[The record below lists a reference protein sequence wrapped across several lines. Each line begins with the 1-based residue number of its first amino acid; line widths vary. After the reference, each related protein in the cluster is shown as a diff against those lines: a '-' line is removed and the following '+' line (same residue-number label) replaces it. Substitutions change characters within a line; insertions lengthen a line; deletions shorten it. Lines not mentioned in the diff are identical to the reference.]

1 MVAGT
6 KQITFDVAVI
16 GAGLG
21 GLNAAIAAAKH
32 GCKVLLTEEY
42 DRIGG
47 QLTSQAVPPDEHM
60 YIESTGCTASY
71 RAYRNAVRE
80 HYRTHP
86 HIIPRLQTQSEFCPG
101 GSSVSR
107 LAHPPALAQRL
118 LSERLQPYIDSGA
131 VQLRLCCKP
140 TAARRE
146 NGHIQSVTLSDGDTV
161 RAKLFID
168 ATETGDLLALSGA
181 GYVTGAE
188 SRAQTGEKLAPAD
201 ACPADMQPVTWVA
214 ACDWQEGEAPVIERP
229 AAYDYFARYRMPYDD
244 YNVLGMRGPDSRT
257 GKSKLFGFFN
267 GETCGNEK
275 LFGLF
280 AYRRIVC
287 ASHFQNNVE
296 PRDVTLVNWP
306 QNDYF
311 MGNIIETGNDAHHRE
326 MARQL
331 TLSLVYWLQ
340 TEGGYKGLGL
350 RTDVLGTPDGLAAAP
365 YIRESRRMRALTT
378 ITADDVTSGRTY
390 AHSVGVGHYH
400 IDLHITTVSHTFLFC
415 PTKPFEI
422 PFGALVSAD
431 TDNLMAG
438 CKNIGTTH
446 LTNGCYRTH
455 PVEWNVGEAAG
466 LAAAFCLRHD
476 IAPQAL
482 EKDEKRFSEFARL
495 LRDEGVPAHWEKQ
508 IIS

>member
-1 MVAGT
+1 MNY
-6 KQITFDVAVI
+6 DVAII
-16 GAGLG
+16 GGGLG
-21 GLNAAIAAAKH
+21 GLNAAVVAAKH

-42 DRIGG
+42 DRVGG
-47 QLTSQAVPPDEHM
+47 QLTSQAVPPDEHAF
-60 YIESTGCTASY
+60 IESTGCTASY
-71 RAYRNAVRE
+71 RAYRNAVRDF
-80 HYRTHP
+80 YRAHP
-86 HIIPRLQTQSEFCPG
+86 HIIDRLKTQKEFCPG

-107 LAHPPALAQRL
+107 LAHPPALAQKL
-118 LSERLQPYIDSGA
+118 LDARLQPYIESGA
-131 VQLRLCCKP
+131 IELRLCCKP
-140 TAARRE
+140 VAARRE
-146 NGHIQSVTLSDGDTV
+146 NGRICSVAFSHGAEA
-161 RAKLFID
+161 RAAIFID

-188 SRAQTGEKLAPAD
+188 SRAQTGETLAPAK

-214 ACDWQEGEAPVIERP
+214 ACDWQNGEAPVIERP
-229 AAYDYFARYRMPYDD
+229 AEYGYFRRYRMPYDD

-257 GKSKLFGFFN
+257 GKSKPFGFFN

-280 AYRRIVC
+280 SYRRIVC
-287 ASHFQNNVE
+287 AEHFRNNAE
-296 PRDVTLVNWP
+296 PRDVTLINWP

-311 MGNIIETGNDAHHRE
+311 MANIFGTDDDAHHRY

-378 ITADDVTSGRTY
+378 ITANDVTGGRTY
-390 AHSVGVGHYH
+390 AHSVGIGHYH

-415 PTKPFEI
+415 PAKPFEI

-431 TDNLMAG
+431 TENLMAG

-455 PVEWNVGEAAG
+455 PVEWNIGEAAG
-466 LAAAFCLRHD
+466 AAAAYCVRCGIL
-476 IAPQAL
+476 PEQL
-482 EKDEKRFSEFARL
+482 EKDEKHFAQYATL
-495 LRDEGVPAHWEKQ
+495 LRDEGIAAHWEKR